1 MKKTL
6 IVAAVAASFATAASA
21 QSSVTLYGLVDAGL
35 TFVNNV
41 QAPRSADN
49 YKTNSWSM
57 SGGNVQ
63 MSRWGLRGAEDLG
76 GGMKAI
82 FTLENGFDVAN
93 GGSLGGNGF
102 GRQAYV
108 GLSTNV
114 GTVTLGHQTDSVTDY
129 LGPLSAS
136 GTWGGTYFAH
146 PGNLDNL
153 NGDLFRENNS
163 VKFQSANYAGLSFSG
178 LYAFS
183 NAAGSFAANRAYSLG
198 AGYANAGLKLGAAYM
213 QANFQNGGSGT
224 GAITGVTVDVPN
236 LDNSEIA
243 FTGVDRHRTF
253 GAGGSYSIG
262 ALTFGALWTQTR
274 QDSNTFNV
282 GSNIINNYEVNGRYA
297 LTPAL
302 SLGAAYT
309 FTNAKFDDANHN
321 GDSTRVRFHQFG
333 LQTDYALSKRTDIYA
348 EGVVQIASGLPEG
361 VMPFAGING
370 APGGASSSNRQVLV
384 TTGIRHRF

>member
-6 IVAAVAASFATAASA
+6 IVAAIAASFATAASA
-21 QSSVTLYGLVDAGL
+21 QSSVTLYGLVDAGF

-41 QAPRSADN
+41 QAPEGADH
-49 YKTNSWSM
+49 YKNSSWSM
-57 SGGNVQ
+57 SGGNVN
-63 MSRWGLRGAEDLG
+63 MSRWGLRGLEDLG

-82 FTLENGFDVAN
+82 FTLESGFNVAN
-93 GGSLGGNGF
+93 GGSLGGSGF

-108 GLSTNV
+108 GLSTNA

-129 LGPLSAS
+129 LGPLSATGS
-136 GTWGGTYFAH
+136 WGGTYFAH
-146 PGNLDNL
+146 PGNMDNL

-163 VKFQSANYAGLSFSG
+163 IKFQSANYAGLSFSG

-198 AGYANAGLKLGAAYM
+198 AGYANAGLKIGAAYM
-213 QANFQNGGSGT
+213 QANGMNETSL
-224 GAITGVTVDVPN
+224 GAITGGTSGISFD
-236 LDNSEIA
+236 
-243 FTGVDRHRTF
+243 GVNAQFPDSRQRSF
-253 GAGGSYSIG
+253 GAGANYSIG
-262 ALTFGALWTQTR
+262 ALTFGALWTQVR
-274 QDSNTFNV
+274 QDTNSFNDV
-282 GSNIINNYEVNGRYA
+282 SIVNNNYEVNGRYA

-309 FTNAKFDDANHN
+309 FTNSKLNIMGESGHA
-321 GDSTRVRFHQFG
+321 RYHQFG

-348 EGVVQIASGLPEG
+348 EGVVQIASSPEKG
-361 VMPFAGING
+361 YYPAAAING
-370 APGGASSSNRQVLV
+370 AVGASSSSRQVLL

>member
-21 QSSVTLYGLVDAGL
+21 QSSVTLYGLVDAGF
-35 TFVNNV
+35 TYVNNV
-41 QAPRSADN
+41 QAGKGADHLKDSQWN
-49 YKTNSWSM
+49 M
-57 SGGNVQ
+57 RGGNVN

-82 FTLENGFDVAN
+82 FTLESGFDVAN
-93 GGSLGGNGF
+93 GGSLGGSGF

-108 GLSTNV
+108 GLSTHA

-129 LGPLSAS
+129 LGPISATGS
-136 GTWGGTYFAH
+136 WGGTFFAH

-163 VKFQSANYAGLSFSG
+163 VKFQSANYAGLTFSG

-183 NAAGSFAANRAYSLG
+183 NAAGSFAANRAYSVG

-213 QANFQNGGSGT
+213 QANLHDNGGNYGS
-224 GAITGVTVDVPN
+224 AITGVTVDVPN
-236 LDNSEIA
+236 MQDSQLFNSGI
-243 FTGVDRHRTF
+243 DRQRTF

-262 ALTFGALWTQTR
+262 AVTFGALWTQIR
-274 QDSNTFNV
+274 QDSYESNV
-282 GSNIINNYEVNGRYA
+282 ASNIINNYEVNGRYA

-309 FTNAKFDDANHN
+309 FTNAKF
-321 GDSTRVRFHQFG
+321 STVAGESTHVRFHQFG

-348 EGVVQIASGLPEG
+348 EGVVQVASGLPEG
-361 VMPFAGING
+361 VMPYAGISGVPN
-370 APGGASSSNRQVLV
+370 SSSSRQVLV

>member
-6 IVAAVAASFATAASA
+6 IVAAIAASFATAASA
-21 QSSVTLYGLVDAGL
+21 QSSVTLYGLVDAGF

-41 QAPRSADN
+41 QAPESADH
-49 YKTNSWSM
+49 YKNSSWSM
-57 SGGNVQ
+57 SGGNVN
-63 MSRWGLRGAEDLG
+63 MSRWGLRGVEDLG
-76 GGMKAI
+76 GGLKTV
-82 FTLENGFDVAN
+82 FTLESGFDVAN
-93 GGSLGGNGF
+93 GGSLGGTGF

-108 GLSTNV
+108 GLSTNA

-136 GTWGGTYFAH
+136 GSWGGTYFAH

-163 VKFQSANYAGLSFSG
+163 VKFQSANYAGLTFSG

-183 NAAGSFAANRAYSLG
+183 NAAGGFAANRAYSLG
-198 AGYANAGLKLGAAYM
+198 AGYANGGLKLGAAYM
-213 QANFQNGGSGT
+213 QANLQNYAATYGS
-224 GAITGVTVDVPN
+224 AITGVTVDVPN
-236 LDNSEIA
+236 LGTSQIA
-243 FTGVDRHRTF
+243 EFGIDRHRTF

-274 QDSNTFNV
+274 EDNFASNV

-309 FTNAKFDDANHN
+309 FTNAKFTES
-321 GDSTRVRFHQFG
+321 GSSDSTRVRFHQFG
-333 LQTDYALSKRTDIYA
+333 VQTDYALSKRTDIYA

-361 VMPFAGING
+361 VMPNAGISG
-370 APGGASSSNRQVLV
+370 APGGASSSSRQVLL

>member
-21 QSSVTLYGLVDAGL
+21 QSSVTLYGLVDAGF
-35 TFVNNV
+35 TYVNNV
-41 QAPRSADN
+41 YAGDNADH
-49 YKTNSWSM
+49 YKDSQWNM
-57 SGGNVQ
+57 RGGNVN

-82 FTLENGFDVAN
+82 FTLESGFDVAN
-93 GGSLGGNGF
+93 GGSLGGSGF

-108 GLSTNV
+108 GLSTNA

-129 LGPLSAS
+129 LGPISATGS
-136 GTWGGTYFAH
+136 WGGTFFAH

-163 VKFQSANYAGLSFSG
+163 IKFQSANYAGLTFSG

-213 QANFQNGGSGT
+213 QANLHNNGGNYGS
-224 GAITGVTVDVPN
+224 AITGVTVDVPN
-236 LDNSEIA
+236 FDRSEIA
-243 FTGVDRHRTF
+243 YAGIDRQRTF

-262 ALTFGALWTQTR
+262 AVTFGALWTQTR
-274 QDSNTFNV
+274 QDSYYSNV

-309 FTNAKFDDANHN
+309 FTNAKMTDLGT

-348 EGVVQIASGLPEG
+348 EGVMQIASGLPEG
-361 VMPFAGING
+361 VMPNAGISG
-370 APGGASSSNRQVLV
+370 VPTSSSNRQVLV